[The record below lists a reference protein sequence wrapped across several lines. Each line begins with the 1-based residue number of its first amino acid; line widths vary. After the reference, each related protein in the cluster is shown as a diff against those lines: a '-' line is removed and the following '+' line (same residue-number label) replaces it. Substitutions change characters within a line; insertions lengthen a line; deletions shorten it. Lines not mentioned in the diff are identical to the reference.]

1 MNIKIKK
8 KILVCML
15 WLCAIACFTGFP
27 WIFFSWDVIHSYMG
41 IHDIPSDLTI
51 VLFREECL
59 FFGFFCIYFLFL
71 RNIEKYK
78 GLISFCSFLVAFMG
92 GFMYLLK
99 LHGADVNIHVVTN
112 NNKVYR
118 IMICDVNNIDER
130 AIQIRFNRLCEQFV
144 NNSKYSSLPLEEY
157 MIPDDEDISYEIT
170 VHKKR
175 YEAVFYQKTDETFM
189 AKQIEAAFPQY
200 TKEQLAN
207 PSEELRAEIV
217 NFVTQYISK
226 KAVWFMINERLGKY
240 CITMY
245 YDNEYN
251 NANGED
257 L

>member
-1 MNIKIKK
+1 MKK
-8 KILVCML
+8 LLSITML
-15 WLCAIACFTGFP
+15 
-27 WIFFSWDVIHSYMG
+27 
-41 IHDIPSDLTI
+41 
-51 VLFREECL
+51 
-59 FFGFFCIYFLFL
+59 
-71 RNIEKYK
+71 
-78 GLISFCSFLVAFMG
+78 LISSLFIYAQQDVTKFLGIPVDGSKSEMIQK
-92 GFMYLLK
+92 LK
-99 LHGADVNIHVVTN
+99 ARGYTSSPLDKDVLVGEFNGADVNIHVVTN

-251 NANGED
+251 RANGED

>member
-1 MNIKIKK
+1 
-8 KILVCML
+8 ML
-15 WLCAIACFTGFP
+15 
-27 WIFFSWDVIHSYMG
+27 
-41 IHDIPSDLTI
+41 
-51 VLFREECL
+51 
-59 FFGFFCIYFLFL
+59 
-71 RNIEKYK
+71 
-78 GLISFCSFLVAFMG
+78 LISSLFIYAQQDVTKFLGIPVDGSKSEMIQK
-92 GFMYLLK
+92 LK
-99 LHGADVNIHVVTN
+99 AKGYTSSPLDKDVLVGEFNGADVNIHVVTN

-217 NFVTQYISK
+217 NFVTQYIK
-226 KAVWFMINERLGKY
+226 KSCLV
-240 CITMY
+240 
-245 YDNEYN
+245 YD
-251 NANGED
+251 
-257 L
+257 

>member
-1 MNIKIKK
+1 
-8 KILVCML
+8 ML
-15 WLCAIACFTGFP
+15 
-27 WIFFSWDVIHSYMG
+27 
-41 IHDIPSDLTI
+41 
-51 VLFREECL
+51 
-59 FFGFFCIYFLFL
+59 
-71 RNIEKYK
+71 
-78 GLISFCSFLVAFMG
+78 LISSLFIYAQQDVTKFLGIPVDGSKSEMIQK
-92 GFMYLLK
+92 LK
-99 LHGADVNIHVVTN
+99 AKGYTSSPLDKDVLVGEFNGADVNIHVVTN

-157 MIPDDEDISYEIT
+157 MMPDDEDISYEIT

>member
-1 MNIKIKK
+1 MKK
-8 KILVCML
+8 LLSITML
-15 WLCAIACFTGFP
+15 
-27 WIFFSWDVIHSYMG
+27 
-41 IHDIPSDLTI
+41 
-51 VLFREECL
+51 
-59 FFGFFCIYFLFL
+59 
-71 RNIEKYK
+71 
-78 GLISFCSFLVAFMG
+78 LISSLFIYAQQDVTKFLGIPVDGSKSEMIQK
-92 GFMYLLK
+92 LK
-99 LHGADVNIHVVTN
+99 AKGYTSSPLDKDVLVGEFNGADVNIHVVTN

-245 YDNEYN
+245 YDNVFRISKQPKITRN
-251 NANGED
+251 IQA
-257 L
+257 

>member
-1 MNIKIKK
+1 
-8 KILVCML
+8 ML
-15 WLCAIACFTGFP
+15 
-27 WIFFSWDVIHSYMG
+27 
-41 IHDIPSDLTI
+41 
-51 VLFREECL
+51 
-59 FFGFFCIYFLFL
+59 
-71 RNIEKYK
+71 
-78 GLISFCSFLVAFMG
+78 LISSLFIYAQQDVTKFLGIPVDGSKSEMIQK
-92 GFMYLLK
+92 LK
-99 LHGADVNIHVVTN
+99 AKGYTSSPLDKDVLVGEFNGADVNIHVVTN

-251 NANGED
+251 NAMVKIYN
-257 L
+257 

>member
-1 MNIKIKK
+1 MLLISSLFIYAQQDVTKFLGIPVDGSKSEMIQKLKTKGYTSSQHNKG
-8 KILVCML
+8 ILVGEFNGM
-15 WLCAIACFTGFP
+15 
-27 WIFFSWDVIHSYMG
+27 
-41 IHDIPSDLTI
+41 
-51 VLFREECL
+51 
-59 FFGFFCIYFLFL
+59 
-71 RNIEKYK
+71 N
-78 GLISFCSFLVAFMG
+78 
-92 GFMYLLK
+92 
-99 LHGADVNIHVVTN
+99 VNIHVVTN

>member
-1 MNIKIKK
+1 
-8 KILVCML
+8 ML
-15 WLCAIACFTGFP
+15 
-27 WIFFSWDVIHSYMG
+27 
-41 IHDIPSDLTI
+41 
-51 VLFREECL
+51 
-59 FFGFFCIYFLFL
+59 
-71 RNIEKYK
+71 
-78 GLISFCSFLVAFMG
+78 LISSLFIYAQQDVTKFLGIPVDGSKSEMIQK
-92 GFMYLLK
+92 LK
-99 LHGADVNIHVVTN
+99 AKGYTSSPLDKDVLVGEFNGADVNIHVVTN

-175 YEAVFYQKTDETFM
+175 YDETFM

>member
-1 MNIKIKK
+1 
-8 KILVCML
+8 ML
-15 WLCAIACFTGFP
+15 
-27 WIFFSWDVIHSYMG
+27 
-41 IHDIPSDLTI
+41 
-51 VLFREECL
+51 
-59 FFGFFCIYFLFL
+59 
-71 RNIEKYK
+71 
-78 GLISFCSFLVAFMG
+78 LISSLFIYAQQDVTKFLGIPVDGSKSEMIQK
-92 GFMYLLK
+92 LK
-99 LHGADVNIHVVTN
+99 AKGYTSSPLDKDVLVGEFNGADVNIHVVTN

-118 IMICDVNNIDER
+118 IMICDVNNIDEG

>member
-1 MNIKIKK
+1 MKK
-8 KILVCML
+8 LLSITML
-15 WLCAIACFTGFP
+15 
-27 WIFFSWDVIHSYMG
+27 
-41 IHDIPSDLTI
+41 
-51 VLFREECL
+51 
-59 FFGFFCIYFLFL
+59 
-71 RNIEKYK
+71 
-78 GLISFCSFLVAFMG
+78 LISSLFIYAQQDVTKFLGIPVDGSKSEMIQK
-92 GFMYLLK
+92 LK
-99 LHGADVNIHVVTN
+99 AKGYTSSPLDKDVLVGEFNGADVNIHAVTN

>member
-1 MNIKIKK
+1 
-8 KILVCML
+8 ML
-15 WLCAIACFTGFP
+15 
-27 WIFFSWDVIHSYMG
+27 
-41 IHDIPSDLTI
+41 
-51 VLFREECL
+51 
-59 FFGFFCIYFLFL
+59 
-71 RNIEKYK
+71 
-78 GLISFCSFLVAFMG
+78 LISSLFIYAQQDVTKFLGIPVDGSKSEMIQK
-92 GFMYLLK
+92 LK
-99 LHGADVNIHVVTN
+99 AKGYTSSPLDKDVLVGEFNGADVNIHVVTN

-207 PSEELRAEIV
+207 PREELRAEIV

-226 KAVWFMINERLGKY
+226 KAVWFMINKRLGKY

>member
-1 MNIKIKK
+1 MKK
-8 KILVCML
+8 LLSITML
-15 WLCAIACFTGFP
+15 
-27 WIFFSWDVIHSYMG
+27 
-41 IHDIPSDLTI
+41 
-51 VLFREECL
+51 
-59 FFGFFCIYFLFL
+59 
-71 RNIEKYK
+71 
-78 GLISFCSFLVAFMG
+78 LISSLFIYAQQDVTKFLGIPVDGSKSEMIQK
-92 GFMYLLK
+92 LK
-99 LHGADVNIHVVTN
+99 AKGYTSSPLDKDVLVGEFNGADVNIHVVTN

-157 MIPDDEDISYEIT
+157 MIPD
-170 VHKKR
+170 
-175 YEAVFYQKTDETFM
+175 EAVFYQKTDETFM

>member
-1 MNIKIKK
+1 
-8 KILVCML
+8 ML
-15 WLCAIACFTGFP
+15 
-27 WIFFSWDVIHSYMG
+27 
-41 IHDIPSDLTI
+41 
-51 VLFREECL
+51 
-59 FFGFFCIYFLFL
+59 
-71 RNIEKYK
+71 
-78 GLISFCSFLVAFMG
+78 LISSLFIYAQQDVTKFLGIPVDGSKSEMIQK
-92 GFMYLLK
+92 LK
-99 LHGADVNIHVVTN
+99 AKGYTSSPLDKDVLVGEFNGADVNIHVVTN

-207 PSEELRAEIV
+207 TSEELRAEIV

>member
-1 MNIKIKK
+1 
-8 KILVCML
+8 ML
-15 WLCAIACFTGFP
+15 
-27 WIFFSWDVIHSYMG
+27 
-41 IHDIPSDLTI
+41 
-51 VLFREECL
+51 
-59 FFGFFCIYFLFL
+59 
-71 RNIEKYK
+71 
-78 GLISFCSFLVAFMG
+78 LISSLFIYAQQDVTKFLGIPVDGSKSEMIQK
-92 GFMYLLK
+92 LK
-99 LHGADVNIHVVTN
+99 AKGYTSSPLDKDVLVGEFNGADVNIHVVTN

-200 TKEQLAN
+200 TKEQLAT

>member
-1 MNIKIKK
+1 MKK
-8 KILVCML
+8 LLSITML
-15 WLCAIACFTGFP
+15 
-27 WIFFSWDVIHSYMG
+27 
-41 IHDIPSDLTI
+41 
-51 VLFREECL
+51 
-59 FFGFFCIYFLFL
+59 
-71 RNIEKYK
+71 
-78 GLISFCSFLVAFMG
+78 LISSLFIYAQQDVTKFLGIPVAGSKSEMIQK
-92 GFMYLLK
+92 LK
-99 LHGADVNIHVVTN
+99 AKGYTSSPLDKDVLVGEFNGADVNIHVVTN

-118 IMICDVNNIDER
+118 IMIWDVNNIDET

>member
-1 MNIKIKK
+1 
-8 KILVCML
+8 ML
-15 WLCAIACFTGFP
+15 
-27 WIFFSWDVIHSYMG
+27 
-41 IHDIPSDLTI
+41 
-51 VLFREECL
+51 
-59 FFGFFCIYFLFL
+59 
-71 RNIEKYK
+71 
-78 GLISFCSFLVAFMG
+78 LISSLFIYAQQDVTKFLGIPVVGSKSEMIQK
-92 GFMYLLK
+92 LK
-99 LHGADVNIHVVTN
+99 AKGYTSSPLDKDVLVGEFNGADVNIHVVTN

-130 AIQIRFNRLCEQFV
+130 DIQIRFNRLCEQFV

>member
-1 MNIKIKK
+1 
-8 KILVCML
+8 ML
-15 WLCAIACFTGFP
+15 
-27 WIFFSWDVIHSYMG
+27 
-41 IHDIPSDLTI
+41 
-51 VLFREECL
+51 
-59 FFGFFCIYFLFL
+59 
-71 RNIEKYK
+71 
-78 GLISFCSFLVAFMG
+78 LISSLFIYAQQDVTKFLGIPVDGSKSEMIQK
-92 GFMYLLK
+92 LK
-99 LHGADVNIHVVTN
+99 AKGYTSSPLDKDVLVGEFNGADVNIHVVTN

-226 KAVWFMINERLGKY
+226 KAIWFMINERLGKY

>member
-1 MNIKIKK
+1 MKK
-8 KILVCML
+8 LLSITML
-15 WLCAIACFTGFP
+15 
-27 WIFFSWDVIHSYMG
+27 
-41 IHDIPSDLTI
+41 
-51 VLFREECL
+51 
-59 FFGFFCIYFLFL
+59 
-71 RNIEKYK
+71 
-78 GLISFCSFLVAFMG
+78 LISSLFIYAQQDVTKFLGIPVDGSKSEMIQK
-92 GFMYLLK
+92 LK
-99 LHGADVNIHVVTN
+99 AKGYTSNPLDKDVLVGEFNGADVNIHVVTN

>member
-1 MNIKIKK
+1 MKK
-8 KILVCML
+8 LLSITML
-15 WLCAIACFTGFP
+15 
-27 WIFFSWDVIHSYMG
+27 
-41 IHDIPSDLTI
+41 
-51 VLFREECL
+51 
-59 FFGFFCIYFLFL
+59 
-71 RNIEKYK
+71 
-78 GLISFCSFLVAFMG
+78 LISSLFIYAQQDVTKFLGIPVDGSKSEMIQK
-92 GFMYLLK
+92 LK
-99 LHGADVNIHVVTN
+99 AKGYTSSPLDKDVLVGEFNGADVNIHVVTN

-170 VHKKR
+170 IHKKR

>member
-1 MNIKIKK
+1 
-8 KILVCML
+8 ML
-15 WLCAIACFTGFP
+15 
-27 WIFFSWDVIHSYMG
+27 
-41 IHDIPSDLTI
+41 
-51 VLFREECL
+51 
-59 FFGFFCIYFLFL
+59 
-71 RNIEKYK
+71 
-78 GLISFCSFLVAFMG
+78 LISSLFIYAQQDVTKFLGIPVDGSKSEMIQK
-92 GFMYLLK
+92 LK
-99 LHGADVNIHVVTN
+99 AKGYTSSPLDKDVLVGEFNGADVNIHVVTN

-226 KAVWFMINERLGKY
+226 KVVWFMINERLGKY

>member
-1 MNIKIKK
+1 MKK
-8 KILVCML
+8 LLSITML
-15 WLCAIACFTGFP
+15 
-27 WIFFSWDVIHSYMG
+27 
-41 IHDIPSDLTI
+41 
-51 VLFREECL
+51 
-59 FFGFFCIYFLFL
+59 
-71 RNIEKYK
+71 
-78 GLISFCSFLVAFMG
+78 LISSLFIYAQQDVTKFLGIPVDGSKSEMIQK
-92 GFMYLLK
+92 LK
-99 LHGADVNIHVVTN
+99 AKGYTSSPLDKDVLVGEFNGADVNIHVVTN

-200 TKEQLAN
+200 TREQLAN

>member
-1 MNIKIKK
+1 
-8 KILVCML
+8 ML
-15 WLCAIACFTGFP
+15 
-27 WIFFSWDVIHSYMG
+27 
-41 IHDIPSDLTI
+41 
-51 VLFREECL
+51 
-59 FFGFFCIYFLFL
+59 
-71 RNIEKYK
+71 
-78 GLISFCSFLVAFMG
+78 LISSLFIYAQQDVTKFLGIPVDGSKSEMIQK
-92 GFMYLLK
+92 LK
-99 LHGADVNIHVVTN
+99 AKGYTSSPLDKDVLVGEFNGADVNIHVVTN

-226 KAVWFMINERLGKY
+226 KAVWSMINERLGKY

>member
-1 MNIKIKK
+1 
-8 KILVCML
+8 ML
-15 WLCAIACFTGFP
+15 
-27 WIFFSWDVIHSYMG
+27 
-41 IHDIPSDLTI
+41 
-51 VLFREECL
+51 
-59 FFGFFCIYFLFL
+59 
-71 RNIEKYK
+71 
-78 GLISFCSFLVAFMG
+78 LISSLFIYAQQDVTKFLGIPVDGSKSEMIQK
-92 GFMYLLK
+92 LK
-99 LHGADVNIHVVTN
+99 AKGYTSSPLDKDVLVGEFNGADVNIHVVTN

-118 IMICDVNNIDER
+118 RMICDVNNIDER

>member
-1 MNIKIKK
+1 
-8 KILVCML
+8 ML
-15 WLCAIACFTGFP
+15 
-27 WIFFSWDVIHSYMG
+27 
-41 IHDIPSDLTI
+41 
-51 VLFREECL
+51 
-59 FFGFFCIYFLFL
+59 
-71 RNIEKYK
+71 
-78 GLISFCSFLVAFMG
+78 LISSLFIYAQQDVTKFLGIPVDGSKSEMIQK
-92 GFMYLLK
+92 LK
-99 LHGADVNIHVVTN
+99 AKGYTSSPLDKDVLVGEFNGADVNIHVVTN

-226 KAVWFMINERLGKY
+226 KAVRFMINERLGKY

>member
-1 MNIKIKK
+1 MKK
-8 KILVCML
+8 LLSITML
-15 WLCAIACFTGFP
+15 
-27 WIFFSWDVIHSYMG
+27 
-41 IHDIPSDLTI
+41 
-51 VLFREECL
+51 
-59 FFGFFCIYFLFL
+59 
-71 RNIEKYK
+71 
-78 GLISFCSFLVAFMG
+78 LISSLFIYAQQDVTKFLGIPVDGSKSEMIQK
-92 GFMYLLK
+92 LK
-99 LHGADVNIHVVTN
+99 AKGYTSSPLDKDVLVGEFNGADVNIHVVTN

-118 IMICDVNNIDER
+118 IMICDVNNIDES

>member
-1 MNIKIKK
+1 
-8 KILVCML
+8 ML
-15 WLCAIACFTGFP
+15 
-27 WIFFSWDVIHSYMG
+27 
-41 IHDIPSDLTI
+41 
-51 VLFREECL
+51 
-59 FFGFFCIYFLFL
+59 
-71 RNIEKYK
+71 
-78 GLISFCSFLVAFMG
+78 LISSLFIYAQQDVTKFLGIPVDGSKSEMIQK
-92 GFMYLLK
+92 LK
-99 LHGADVNIHVVTN
+99 AKGYTSSPLDKDVLVGEFNGADVNIHVVTN

-245 YDNEYN
+245 YDNECN

>member
-1 MNIKIKK
+1 
-8 KILVCML
+8 ML
-15 WLCAIACFTGFP
+15 
-27 WIFFSWDVIHSYMG
+27 
-41 IHDIPSDLTI
+41 
-51 VLFREECL
+51 
-59 FFGFFCIYFLFL
+59 
-71 RNIEKYK
+71 
-78 GLISFCSFLVAFMG
+78 LISSLFIYAQQDVTKFLGIPVDGSKSEMIQK
-92 GFMYLLK
+92 LK
-99 LHGADVNIHVVTN
+99 AKGYTSSPLDKDVLVGEFNGADVNIHVVTN

-189 AKQIEAAFPQY
+189 ANQIEAAFQQY

>member
-1 MNIKIKK
+1 MKK
-8 KILVCML
+8 LLSITML
-15 WLCAIACFTGFP
+15 
-27 WIFFSWDVIHSYMG
+27 
-41 IHDIPSDLTI
+41 
-51 VLFREECL
+51 
-59 FFGFFCIYFLFL
+59 
-71 RNIEKYK
+71 
-78 GLISFCSFLVAFMG
+78 LISSLFIYAQQDVTKFLGIPVDGSKSEMIQK
-92 GFMYLLK
+92 LK
-99 LHGADVNIHVVTN
+99 AKGYTSSPLDKDVLVGEFNGADVIIHVVTN

>member
-1 MNIKIKK
+1 
-8 KILVCML
+8 ML
-15 WLCAIACFTGFP
+15 
-27 WIFFSWDVIHSYMG
+27 
-41 IHDIPSDLTI
+41 
-51 VLFREECL
+51 
-59 FFGFFCIYFLFL
+59 
-71 RNIEKYK
+71 
-78 GLISFCSFLVAFMG
+78 LISSLFIYAQQDVTKFLGIPVDGSKSEMIQK
-92 GFMYLLK
+92 LK
-99 LHGADVNIHVVTN
+99 AKGYTSSPLDKDVLVGEFNGADVNIHVVTN

-189 AKQIEAAFPQY
+189 AKQIEAAVPQY

>member
-1 MNIKIKK
+1 
-8 KILVCML
+8 ML
-15 WLCAIACFTGFP
+15 
-27 WIFFSWDVIHSYMG
+27 
-41 IHDIPSDLTI
+41 
-51 VLFREECL
+51 
-59 FFGFFCIYFLFL
+59 
-71 RNIEKYK
+71 
-78 GLISFCSFLVAFMG
+78 LISSLFIYAQQDVTKFLGIPVDGSKSEMIQK
-92 GFMYLLK
+92 LK
-99 LHGADVNIHVVTN
+99 AKGYTSSPLDVLVGEFNGADVNILVVTN

>member
-1 MNIKIKK
+1 MKK
-8 KILVCML
+8 LLSITML
-15 WLCAIACFTGFP
+15 
-27 WIFFSWDVIHSYMG
+27 
-41 IHDIPSDLTI
+41 
-51 VLFREECL
+51 
-59 FFGFFCIYFLFL
+59 
-71 RNIEKYK
+71 
-78 GLISFCSFLVAFMG
+78 LISSLFIYAQQDVTKFLGIPVDGSKSEMIQK
-92 GFMYLLK
+92 LK
-99 LHGADVNIHVVTN
+99 AKGYTSSPLDKDVLVGEFNGADVNIHVVTN

-226 KAVWFMINERLGKY
+226 KAVWFMISDFQGKY
-240 CITMY
+240 YITMY

-251 NANGED
+251 RANGED

>member
-1 MNIKIKK
+1 
-8 KILVCML
+8 ML
-15 WLCAIACFTGFP
+15 
-27 WIFFSWDVIHSYMG
+27 
-41 IHDIPSDLTI
+41 
-51 VLFREECL
+51 
-59 FFGFFCIYFLFL
+59 
-71 RNIEKYK
+71 
-78 GLISFCSFLVAFMG
+78 LISSLFVYAQQDVTKFLGIPVDGSKSEMIQK
-92 GFMYLLK
+92 LK
-99 LHGADVNIHVVTN
+99 AKGYTSSPLNKDVLVGEFNGADVNIHVVTN

-118 IMICDVNNIDER
+118 IMICDVNDIDER

-175 YEAVFYQKTDETFM
+175 YEAVFYQKPDETFM

-207 PSEELRAEIV
+207 PSEELRAEMV
-217 NFVTQYISK
+217 NFVAQYISK

>member
-1 MNIKIKK
+1 MKK
-8 KILVCML
+8 LLSITML
-15 WLCAIACFTGFP
+15 
-27 WIFFSWDVIHSYMG
+27 
-41 IHDIPSDLTI
+41 
-51 VLFREECL
+51 
-59 FFGFFCIYFLFL
+59 
-71 RNIEKYK
+71 
-78 GLISFCSFLVAFMG
+78 LISSLFVYAQQDVTKFLGIPVDGSKSEMIQK
-92 GFMYLLK
+92 LK
-99 LHGADVNIHVVTN
+99 AKGYTSSPLDKDVLVGEFNGADVNIHVVTN

-226 KAVWFMINERLGKY
+226 KVVWFMINERLGKY

>member
-1 MNIKIKK
+1 
-8 KILVCML
+8 ML
-15 WLCAIACFTGFP
+15 
-27 WIFFSWDVIHSYMG
+27 
-41 IHDIPSDLTI
+41 
-51 VLFREECL
+51 
-59 FFGFFCIYFLFL
+59 
-71 RNIEKYK
+71 
-78 GLISFCSFLVAFMG
+78 LISSLFIYAQQDVTKFLGIPVDGSKSEMIQK
-92 GFMYLLK
+92 LK
-99 LHGADVNIHVVTN
+99 AKGYTSSPLDKDVLVGEFNGADVNIHVVTN

-118 IMICDVNNIDER
+118 IMICDVNTVDETNIR
-130 AIQIRFNRLCEQFV
+130 IRFNNLCEQFAD
-144 NNSKYSSLPLEEY
+144 NPKYTSLADNC
-157 MIPDDEDISYEIT
+157 MIPEDEDISYEIT

>member
-1 MNIKIKK
+1 
-8 KILVCML
+8 ML
-15 WLCAIACFTGFP
+15 
-27 WIFFSWDVIHSYMG
+27 
-41 IHDIPSDLTI
+41 
-51 VLFREECL
+51 
-59 FFGFFCIYFLFL
+59 
-71 RNIEKYK
+71 
-78 GLISFCSFLVAFMG
+78 LISSLFIYAQQDVTKFLGIPVDGSKSEMIQK
-92 GFMYLLK
+92 LK
-99 LHGADVNIHVVTN
+99 AKGYTSSPLDKDVLVGEFNGADVNIHVVTN

-251 NANGED
+251 NANSED

>member
-1 MNIKIKK
+1 MKK
-8 KILVCML
+8 LLSITML
-15 WLCAIACFTGFP
+15 
-27 WIFFSWDVIHSYMG
+27 
-41 IHDIPSDLTI
+41 
-51 VLFREECL
+51 
-59 FFGFFCIYFLFL
+59 
-71 RNIEKYK
+71 
-78 GLISFCSFLVAFMG
+78 LISSLFIYAQQDVTKFLGIPVDGSKSEMIQK
-92 GFMYLLK
+92 LK
-99 LHGADVNIHVVTN
+99 AKGYTSSPLDKDVLVGEFNGADVNIHVVTN

-144 NNSKYSSLPLEEY
+144 NNSKYSSWPLEEY

-226 KAVWFMINERLGKY
+226 KAVNERLGKY

>member
-1 MNIKIKK
+1 MKK
-8 KILVCML
+8 LLSITML
-15 WLCAIACFTGFP
+15 
-27 WIFFSWDVIHSYMG
+27 
-41 IHDIPSDLTI
+41 
-51 VLFREECL
+51 
-59 FFGFFCIYFLFL
+59 
-71 RNIEKYK
+71 
-78 GLISFCSFLVAFMG
+78 LISSLFIYAQQDVTKFLGIPVDGSKSEMIQK
-92 GFMYLLK
+92 LK
-99 LHGADVNIHVVTN
+99 AKGYTSSPLDKDVLVGEFNGADVNIHVVTN

-189 AKQIEAAFPQY
+189 AKQIEAALPQY

>member
-1 MNIKIKK
+1 MKK
-8 KILVCML
+8 LLSITLL
-15 WLCAIACFTGFP
+15 
-27 WIFFSWDVIHSYMG
+27 
-41 IHDIPSDLTI
+41 
-51 VLFREECL
+51 
-59 FFGFFCIYFLFL
+59 
-71 RNIEKYK
+71 
-78 GLISFCSFLVAFMG
+78 LISSLFIYAQQDVTKFLGIPVDGSKSEMIQK
-92 GFMYLLK
+92 LK
-99 LHGADVNIHVVTN
+99 AKGYTSSPLDKDVLVGEFNGADVNIHVVTN

>member
-1 MNIKIKK
+1 
-8 KILVCML
+8 ML
-15 WLCAIACFTGFP
+15 
-27 WIFFSWDVIHSYMG
+27 
-41 IHDIPSDLTI
+41 
-51 VLFREECL
+51 
-59 FFGFFCIYFLFL
+59 
-71 RNIEKYK
+71 
-78 GLISFCSFLVAFMG
+78 LISSLFIYAQQDVTKFLGIPVDGSKSEMIQK
-92 GFMYLLK
+92 LK
-99 LHGADVNIHVVTN
+99 AKGYTSSPLDKDVLVGEFNGADVNIHVVTN

-157 MIPDDEDISYEIT
+157 MIPDDEDISYEIP